1 MSARDRD
8 PPMLARARVLGTP
21 VTVCTFVQAQDE
33 LARLVA
39 RGGAAYVSCANA
51 YSTTMATDQPAFA
64 AVLAEADMVT
74 ADGMAVVWA
83 LRALGHPDAE
93 RVHNDDLFLAC
104 CARFPDWRHY
114 LVGGRDGQTD
124 QVAAAMRARFPGIR
138 IAGGSATPV
147 RPVPAQQQEQILAQ
161 IRQARPDIVWVGM
174 GTPAQDHWMHETAA
188 QVGLPMVGVGSLFD
202 LLAGR
207 TRAAPEWVKR
217 SGLQW
222 AFRLMQEPRRLA
234 GRYLVYNSRFV
245 WGLARQWWRRDRK
258 DAHG

>member
-1 MSARDRD
+1 MH
-8 PPMLARARVLGTP
+8 
-21 VTVCTFVQAQDE
+21 
-33 LARLVA
+33 
-39 RGGAAYVSCANA
+39 
-51 YSTTMATDQPAFA
+51 
-64 AVLAEADMVT
+64 AV
-74 ADGMAVVWA
+74 
-83 LRALGHPDAE
+83 
-93 RVHNDDLFLAC
+93 
-104 CARFPDWRHY
+104 
-114 LVGGRDGQTD
+114 
-124 QVAAAMRARFPGIR
+124 
-138 IAGGSATPV
+138 
-147 RPVPAQQQEQILAQ
+147 
-161 IRQARPDIVWVGM
+161 
-174 GTPAQDHWMHETAA
+174 AA